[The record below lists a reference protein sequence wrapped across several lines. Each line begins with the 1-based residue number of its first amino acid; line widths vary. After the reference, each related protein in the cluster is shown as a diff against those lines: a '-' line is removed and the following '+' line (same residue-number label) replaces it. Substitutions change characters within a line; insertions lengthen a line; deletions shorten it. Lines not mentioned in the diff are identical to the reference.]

1 MDHKTVEAYRSAG
14 TSAAE
19 SSGDN
24 ALYCSLML
32 YELAEQCKVRSLRH
46 PPQVATSIADGEC
59 FLRLQ
64 GLSGRTLRRLP
75 VLAHARHIAMSYDAT
90 ARPKLETWIEAM
102 RKCAAEDNVEL
113 EKVNGS
119 R

>member
-32 YELAEQCKVRSLRH
+32 YELAEQCKVRFSRALDGCSL
-46 PPQVATSIADGEC
+46 VS
-59 FLRLQ
+59 
-64 GLSGRTLRRLP
+64 
-75 VLAHARHIAMSYDAT
+75 
-90 ARPKLETWIEAM
+90 
-102 RKCAAEDNVEL
+102 
-113 EKVNGS
+113 
-119 R
+119 